1 MSEVQALDAA
11 AAGLNAL
18 RPGATQLL
26 ASSLKYDKATHDA
39 MALLKG
45 VERVAALMTGM
56 NREAEL
62 RRDPAVRATRLVSRW
77 VALEH
82 SHGTATNAGKVG
94 IEKQLS
100 AVAAAITRDPAVA
113 ALLRATPLAFG
124 IQPETT
130 LGRAV
135 REPEVGKALAENI
148 SRHLEPPSQSRG
160 FSR

>member
-1 MSEVQALDAA
+1 MS
-11 AAGLNAL
+11 
-18 RPGATQLL
+18 T
-26 ASSLKYDKATHDA
+26 
-39 MALLKG
+39 
-45 VERVAALMTGM
+45 
-56 NREAEL
+56 
-62 RRDPAVRATRLVSRW
+62 W
-77 VALEH
+77 VALER
-82 SHGTATNAGKVG
+82 SHGPETYAGKVG

-100 AVAAAITRDPAVA
+100 AVAVAITRDTAVA
-113 ALLRATPLAFG
+113 ALLQGTPLAFG